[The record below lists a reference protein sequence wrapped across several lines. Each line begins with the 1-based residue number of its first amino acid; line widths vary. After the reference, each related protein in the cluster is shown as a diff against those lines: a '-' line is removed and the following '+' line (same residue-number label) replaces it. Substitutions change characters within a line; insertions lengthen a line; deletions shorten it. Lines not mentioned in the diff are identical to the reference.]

1 MAKEFDG
8 RGRRIVPDCCWT
20 VPPLSALSALLT
32 MLITK
37 NGALFYVAFIEEF
50 GISHQS
56 ASWPLTLNQIMAHVA
71 GFLVGYLQDKFS
83 IYHIAVAGSLLNF
96 VALIAASFAP
106 NIVWVI
112 ITLGLISGTGIC
124 MIMLTLSLYAML
136 YFEKYR
142 ATASGFKYTGMSLAP
157 LAFPMVLSAL
167 LREYGLHGTLLILS
181 AFMLNTLPLAMLMN
195 KPKPFKLWCRKNI
208 KQARQNTSS
217 EEPVTATA
225 IERISVPYLS
235 IDKTSSQECLE
246 NGELG
251 GGGAKGGRVPSHF
264 APQITPE
271 SNQTQGGGVYKRFVV
286 DDNLQ
291 NDTAGKDVLLLARV
305 TVVDSRHGEDNQAFV
320 DAKERKECINPGVIN
335 RNYGELSR
343 FEATF
348 KPTVDFAENGITN
361 GTRNIQDTGFET
373 TFMSGSKC
381 YKAEDHGEKTNM
393 PKIKS
398 QISETTTHEK
408 NSGDGLLVLLKNPV
422 LYLLVAT
429 FGVGEYIS
437 IAFETTVLDYA
448 VDKGS
453 VKSKAEHIIV
463 YVAAAEMA
471 GRLVVP
477 FFWDRARFRRS
488 LLVALCLMVEATCLV
503 AMPHATSFGEVVAT
517 AVTTGLP
524 AGCVVAMKPVLLSD
538 CLGVQK
544 LSICWG
550 IAGIAMLPVALGGPL
565 LIGLF
570 RDTMGSYDNL
580 YRTLAGMCAVF
591 SVLLF
596 GFTYF
601 ETCSQL
607 KHPDQS
613 KTVADDVAFHLKT
626 SNN

>member
-8 RGRRIVPDCCWT
+8 RGRRIVTDCCWT
-20 VPPLSALSALLT
+20 VPPLSALTALLT

-37 NGALFYVAFIEEF
+37 NSALFYVAFIEEF

-56 ASWPLTLNQIMAHVA
+56 ASWPLLLNQIMAHVA
-71 GFLVGYLQDKFS
+71 GFLVGYLQEKWS

-96 VALIAASFAP
+96 VALIAASCAP
-106 NIVWVI
+106 NIVWMI

-136 YFEKYR
+136 YFDKYR
-142 ATASGFKYTGMSLAP
+142 ATASGFKYTGMSVAP

-195 KPKPFKLWCRKNI
+195 KPKPFKLCCWR
-208 KQARQNTSS
+208 NTADPHNDTRD
-217 EEPVTATA
+217 EKTATTTA
-225 IERISVPYLS
+225 PLRISVPCLS
-235 IDKTSSQECLE
+235 FHRSSNKYIVT
-246 NGELG
+246 NGKLG
-251 GGGAKGGRVPSHF
+251 NSAAEGGTVVNTFS
-264 APQITPE
+264 PQQTPQWAHAE
-271 SNQTQGGGVYKRFVV
+271 EGGVGRSDIAQ
-286 DDNLQ
+286 DDVHNEESRKA
-291 NDTAGKDVLLLARV
+291 DMLLAREA
-305 TVVDSRHGEDNQAFV
+305 VVQSRQGEDNHAF
-320 DAKERKECINPGVIN
+320 DASGEAKDCIKPGVTSKNSASLSHFGMPLKPKERFHQNGTANGTANIPNTCFQTKFLVHAKDN
-335 RNYGELSR
+335 
-343 FEATF
+343 
-348 KPTVDFAENGITN
+348 KAEGDGGITRIPQL
-361 GTRNIQDTGFET
+361 TRQESVTTENEEIPTG
-373 TFMSGSKC
+373 GIL
-381 YKAEDHGEKTNM
+381 D
-393 PKIKS
+393 
-398 QISETTTHEK
+398 
-408 NSGDGLLVLLKNPV
+408 LLKNPV
-422 LYLLVAT
+422 LYLLVIT

-437 IAFETTVLDYA
+437 ITFETTVLDYA

-453 VKSKAEHIIV
+453 LKSKAEHVIV

-477 FFWDRARFRRS
+477 FFWDRAGFRRS
-488 LLVALCLMVEATCLV
+488 LLVAICLVVEATCLV

-517 AVTTGLP
+517 AVATGLP

-591 SVLLF
+591 AVLLF
-596 GFTYF
+596 GFAYYEIRCHRNRPDSAKTGENNCF
-601 ETCSQL
+601 DEKTT
-607 KHPDQS
+607 KH
-613 KTVADDVAFHLKT
+613 
-626 SNN
+626 